1 MRLNW
6 SVFKI
11 NGLSL
16 SLTQMKLF
24 TFLLAF
30 IFSSAYA
37 QLSNPALSFS
47 VEPGVGNRGMNF
59 KSKVPSA
66 YKDSINKADIWRQSL
81 SASAMLSYS
90 TSRYSRIFTGVQF
103 LNFGFTRMRYNL
115 KFMDTIHPDIG
126 IVNDLSQ
133 TGSNDVA
140 YIYRYQ
146 YLAFPFMFASK
157 LKVKKLKT
165 STLHFM
171 MGGSLCV
178 LLNHDI
184 KTKLIGFSAKG
195 EKQFKLKDKDNEAGL
210 FNANIQFGLR
220 LENPIINKN
229 TFIFVQP
236 ELYLPVLK
244 ANYSDEKA
252 QLYHFGLQIGMM
264 YLLEKDKA

>member
-1 MRLNW
+1 
-6 SVFKI
+6 
-11 NGLSL
+11 
-16 SLTQMKLF
+16 MKLF

-59 KSKVPSA
+59 KSKVSSA

-140 YIYRYQ
+140 YVYRYQ

-157 LKVKKLKT
+157 LKVKKLKS

-195 EKQFKLKDKDNEAGL
+195 EKQFKLKDKENEAGL

-236 ELYLPVLK
+236 ELYLPILK

>member
-1 MRLNW
+1 
-6 SVFKI
+6 
-11 NGLSL
+11 
-16 SLTQMKLF
+16 MK
-24 TFLLAF
+24 TYAFLLVF
-30 IFSSAYA
+30 CMTSAYA

-47 VEPGVGNRGMNF
+47 VEPGLGNRGMNF

-66 YKDSINKADIWRQSL
+66 YKDSINKADVWRQSL

-90 TSRYSRIFTGVQF
+90 TSRYSRIFTGIQF

-140 YIYRYQ
+140 YVYRYQ
-146 YLAFPFMFASK
+146 YLAFPFLFSSK
-157 LKVKKLKT
+157 LKVKKLKS

-195 EKQFKLKDKDNEAGL
+195 EKQFRLKDKDNEAGS
-210 FNANIQFGLR
+210 FNANIQFGMR

-229 TFIFVQP
+229 TLIFVQP
-236 ELYLPVLK
+236 ELYLPILK
-244 ANYSDEKA
+244 ANYSDQKA
-252 QLYHFGLQIGMM
+252 QLYHFGLQIGLM
-264 YLLEKDKA
+264 YLLENDKA

>member
-1 MRLNW
+1 M
-6 SVFKI
+6 KI
-11 NGLSL
+11 C
-16 SLTQMKLF
+16 
-24 TFLLAF
+24 AF
-30 IFSSAYA
+30 ILTFCLTSAYA

-66 YKDSINKADIWRQSL
+66 YKDSINKADIWRESL

-90 TSRYSRIFTGVQF
+90 TSRYSRIFTGIQF

-115 KFMDTIHPDIG
+115 KFKDTIHPDIG

-140 YIYRYQ
+140 YVYRYQ

-157 LKVKKLKT
+157 LKVKKLKA

-195 EKQFKLKDKDNEAGL
+195 EKQFRLKDKDNQAGL

-220 LENPIINKN
+220 LENPVINKN

-236 ELYLPVLK
+236 ELYLPILK
-244 ANYSDEKA
+244 ANYSDQKA

>member
-1 MRLNW
+1 
-6 SVFKI
+6 
-11 NGLSL
+11 
-16 SLTQMKLF
+16 MKKYFL
-24 TFLLAF
+24 FLLLLNYC
-30 IFSSAYA
+30 ISAHA
-37 QLSNPALSFS
+37 QLTNPSVSFS
-47 VEPGVGNRGMNF
+47 VEPGLGNRGMNF

-66 YKDSINKADIWRQSL
+66 YKDSINKADGWRQSL
-81 SASAMLSYS
+81 SASALLSYN
-90 TSRYSRIFTGVQF
+90 TSRYSRIFFGVQF

-115 KFMDTIHPDIG
+115 KFMDTIHPEIG

-140 YIYRYQ
+140 YVYRYQ
-146 YLAFPFMFASK
+146 YLTFPFLFASK
-157 LKVKKLKT
+157 LKVKKLKS

-171 MGGSLCV
+171 MGGSISA

-195 EKQFKLKDKDNEAGL
+195 QKQFRLKDKDNQAGL
-210 FNANIQFGLR
+210 FNANIQFGMR

-236 ELYLPVLK
+236 DIYLPILK

-252 QLYHFGLQIGMM
+252 QLYHFGLQIGIM

>member
-1 MRLNW
+1 
-6 SVFKI
+6 
-11 NGLSL
+11 
-16 SLTQMKLF
+16 MKLF

-30 IFSSAYA
+30 LSCSVYA

-59 KSKVPSA
+59 KSKVSSV

-140 YIYRYQ
+140 YVYRYQ

-157 LKVKKLKT
+157 LKVKKLKS

-195 EKQFKLKDKDNEAGL
+195 EKQFKLKDKENEAGL

-236 ELYLPVLK
+236 ELYLPILK

>member
-1 MRLNW
+1 
-6 SVFKI
+6 
-11 NGLSL
+11 
-16 SLTQMKLF
+16 MKNYLL
-24 TFLLAF
+24 FLLLLV
-30 IFSSAYA
+30 SYTSVHA
-37 QLSNPALSFS
+37 QLSNPAISFS

-59 KSKVPSA
+59 KSKVPKA

-81 SASAMLSYS
+81 SASAMLSLN
-90 TSRYSRIFTGVQF
+90 TSRYSRIFTGIQF

-133 TGSNDVA
+133 TGSNDAA

-146 YLAFPFMFASK
+146 YLAFPFLFSSK
-157 LKVKKLKT
+157 LRVKKLK
-165 STLHFM
+165 SSSLHFM
-171 MGGSLCV
+171 MGGSLAV

-195 EKQFKLKDKDNEAGL
+195 QKEFKLKDKENEAGL

-220 LENPIINKN
+220 LENPIIDKN

-236 ELYLPVLK
+236 DIYLPILK

-252 QLYHFGLQIGMM
+252 QLYHFGLQIGIM
-264 YLLEKDKA
+264 YNLDKDKA

>member
-1 MRLNW
+1 
-6 SVFKI
+6 
-11 NGLSL
+11 
-16 SLTQMKLF
+16 MKLF
-24 TFLLAF
+24 TCLLAF
-30 IFSSAYA
+30 FFSSAYA
-37 QLSNPALSFS
+37 QPSNPALSFS

-140 YIYRYQ
+140 YVYRYQ

-157 LKVKKLKT
+157 LKVKKLKS

-195 EKQFKLKDKDNEAGL
+195 QKQFKLKDKENEAGL

-252 QLYHFGLQIGMM
+252 QLYHFGLQVGIM